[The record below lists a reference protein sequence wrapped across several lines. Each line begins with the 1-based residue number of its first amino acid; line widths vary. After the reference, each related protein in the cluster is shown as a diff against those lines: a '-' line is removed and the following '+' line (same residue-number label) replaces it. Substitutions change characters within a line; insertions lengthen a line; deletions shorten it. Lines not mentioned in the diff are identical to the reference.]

1 MYAREDFIVRTE
13 IIKFTAR
20 LAKSIAV
27 AVIENKSIAAAT
39 GMFGD
44 KGLEKV
50 NDFISNLNY
59 EVDSILNEKE
69 LKKLGVPKNQVKDI
83 RERLLGFLGEVEL
96 SDIASVAIY
105 DPEKMAEKLWEKYCE
120 YSEDPAPE
128 GSAKTVLFSISVK
141 SIQVLKQNKN
151 FISDSL
157 IRVMRKIEND
167 PGSYSPIP
175 TVRREEEEQQI
186 LLLNRELISANQ
198 ESLKNETILPWMKHS
213 LSYRA
218 VFPEI
223 FIDPMLYGNK
233 ISGQITYKQLLEKYQ
248 DKNLVL
254 TGEAGAGKSTLM
266 RHIYLE
272 NNPDCTFLYLKAGA
286 LVKKYEDLSPYEQGA
301 VSLLHGEQDVE
312 RHRVI
317 LLDEMDETFIN
328 SMNDLEK
335 VLKKLFRKPEG
346 ISIWFGWRSEHFSQK
361 LTPEIQ
367 SFLYDILEIHR
378 WDEDLESVESIEN
391 PAKSMVFSYVLQY
404 EKITDSRGLCNRF
417 KELVKNDEKVYEI
430 AKTPINLALL
440 LYLLEEKNRGK
451 KNDEK
456 INTENL
462 NLYSL
467 YDQFFMCW
475 VQREKGR
482 GTSSIHMEQI
492 KKELQQAAEMLYYGN
507 ECRIESEDTAVTDLL
522 VFSYH
527 DKNNGEKIA
536 TEFCHRSFC
545 AFFYGKRVFESIRQG
560 GMDLIQTIKQ
570 PLRNDVTD
578 FVRAAIESVKYTE
591 DLSVFKNNMMEIY
604 LQTEHMEQPRMD
616 EESYAK
622 LCTLSARRIL
632 YLQNELIYFI
642 TRLPELD
649 EDIEKF
655 LDEAYANTDN
665 PYLKL
670 DIAYGAVLTER
681 SRVGLE
687 YAKSLKPGSDS
698 DKINRSWS
706 MAFFGDVQANPYLY
720 KDNQKA
726 SWKKSREARLKR
738 FQSDKRKALK
748 FRILDV
754 PLMYCFYVSR
764 EWKDV
769 NPKDFAIIKQT
780 AVDHPIYTE
789 EEKEFLREQKKQLVE
804 EYEKNL
810 RRYNG

>member
-1 MYAREDFIVRTE
+1 
-13 IIKFTAR
+13 
-20 LAKSIAV
+20 
-27 AVIENKSIAAAT
+27 
-39 GMFGD
+39 
-44 KGLEKV
+44 
-50 NDFISNLNY
+50 
-59 EVDSILNEKE
+59 
-69 LKKLGVPKNQVKDI
+69 
-83 RERLLGFLGEVEL
+83 
-96 SDIASVAIY
+96 
-105 DPEKMAEKLWEKYCE
+105 
-120 YSEDPAPE
+120 
-128 GSAKTVLFSISVK
+128 
-141 SIQVLKQNKN
+141 
-151 FISDSL
+151 
-157 IRVMRKIEND
+157 
-167 PGSYSPIP
+167 
-175 TVRREEEEQQI
+175 
-186 LLLNRELISANQ
+186 
-198 ESLKNETILPWMKHS
+198 
-213 LSYRA
+213 
-218 VFPEI
+218 
-223 FIDPMLYGNK
+223 
-233 ISGQITYKQLLEKYQ
+233 
-248 DKNLVL
+248 
-254 TGEAGAGKSTLM
+254 
-266 RHIYLE
+266 
-272 NNPDCTFLYLKAGA
+272 
-286 LVKKYEDLSPYEQGA
+286 
-301 VSLLHGEQDVE
+301 
-312 RHRVI
+312 
-317 LLDEMDETFIN
+317 
-328 SMNDLEK
+328 
-335 VLKKLFRKPEG
+335 
-346 ISIWFGWRSEHFSQK
+346 
-361 LTPEIQ
+361 
-367 SFLYDILEIHR
+367 
-378 WDEDLESVESIEN
+378 
-391 PAKSMVFSYVLQY
+391 
-404 EKITDSRGLCNRF
+404 
-417 KELVKNDEKVYEI
+417 
-430 AKTPINLALL
+430 
-440 LYLLEEKNRGK
+440 
-451 KNDEK
+451 
-456 INTENL
+456 
-462 NLYSL
+462 
-467 YDQFFMCW
+467 MCW

-527 DKNNGEKIA
+527 DRNNGEKIA

-560 GMDLIQTIKQ
+560 GIDLIQTIKQ

-591 DLSVFKNNMMEIY
+591 DLSVFKNNMMELY

-670 DIAYGAVLTER
+670 DIAYGAVLTEH

-698 DKINRSWS
+698 DKINRSWTV
-706 MAFFGDVQANPYLY
+706 AYFGDVQANPYLY
-720 KDNQKA
+720 QDTRKA

-748 FRILDV
+748 FRILDI

-780 AVDHPIYTE
+780 VVDHPIYTE

-810 RRYNG
+810 RRYNR

>member
-1 MYAREDFIVRTE
+1 MVRNE
-13 IIKFTAR
+13 IIQFSTR
-20 LAKSIAV
+20 LLKSVTV
-27 AVIENKSIAAAT
+27 AEIENKPTAAAV
-39 GMFGD
+39 GIIGD
-44 KGLEKV
+44 RGLEEL
-50 NDFISNLNY
+50 NDIISDLNY
-59 EVDSILNEKE
+59 QIDRILDEEE
-69 LKKLGVPKNQVKDI
+69 LIKLGVPKNQAKDI
-83 RERLLGFLGEVEL
+83 KERLLGFLGEVEL
-96 SDIASVAIY
+96 SDIASVSIY
-105 DPEKMAEKLWEKYCE
+105 DQEKMTKRLWKQYCE
-120 YSEDPAPE
+120 YLEDSAPE
-128 GSAKTVLFSISVK
+128 GFVKPVLYSISVK
-141 SIQVLKQNKN
+141 SIQVLKERKN
-151 FISDSL
+151 FVADGI
-157 IRVMRKIEND
+157 IRIMQKIEDD
-167 PGSYSPIP
+167 PGSNSPSSI
-175 TVRREEEEQQI
+175 VRREKEEQQI
-186 LLLNRELISANQ
+186 RLLSRNLISENQ
-198 ESLKNETILPWMKHS
+198 DTLKNEVILPWMKHS

-248 DKNLVL
+248 DKNLAL
-254 TGEAGAGKSTLM
+254 IGEAGAGKSTLM

-272 NNPDCTFLYLKAGA
+272 NNPECTFLYLKAGA
-286 LVKKYEDLSPYEQGA
+286 LVKKYEDLSPYEQGV
-301 VSLLHGEQDVE
+301 VSLLHGEQNVE
-312 RHRVI
+312 QHRVI

-328 SMNDLEK
+328 SVNDLEK
-335 VLKKLFRKPEG
+335 VLKKLFRKPKG

-391 PAKSMVFSYVLQY
+391 PAKSMVFSYVLRY
-404 EKITDSRGLCNRF
+404 EKITDSRGLYNRF
-417 KELVKNDEKVYEI
+417 KELAKNNEKVYEI

-440 LYLLEEKNRGK
+440 LYLLEEKDRGK
-451 KNDEK
+451 KKDEK

-527 DKNNGEKIA
+527 DRNNGEKIA

-560 GMDLIQTIKQ
+560 GIDLIQTIKQ
-570 PLRNDVTD
+570 PLRNDVTN

-591 DLSVFKNNMMEIY
+591 DLSVFKNNMMELY

-670 DIAYGAVLTER
+670 DIAYGAVLTEH

-698 DKINRSWS
+698 DKINRSWTV
-706 MAFFGDVQANPYLY
+706 AYFGDVQANPYLY
-720 KDNQKA
+720 QDTRKA

-748 FRILDV
+748 FRILDI

-780 AVDHPIYTE
+780 VVDHPIYTE

-810 RRYNG
+810 RRYNR

>member
-1 MYAREDFIVRTE
+1 MYARKDLIVRTE

-20 LAKSIAV
+20 LVKSIAI
-27 AVIENKSIAAAT
+27 AGIENKTIAAAT

-105 DPEKMAEKLWEKYCE
+105 DPEKMAEKLWKKYCE
-120 YSEDPAPE
+120 YLEDPAPE

-167 PGSYSPIP
+167 PGSYSPVP
-175 TVRREEEEQQI
+175 TIRREKEEQQI
-186 LLLNRELISANQ
+186 LLLNREVISANQ

-223 FIDPMLYGNK
+223 FIDPILYGNK

-286 LVKKYEDLSPYEQGA
+286 LVKKYEDLSLYEQGA

-430 AKTPINLALL
+430 AKTPINLVLL

-492 KKELQQAAEMLYYGN
+492 KKELQQAADYLQSQLYESSDEFLVSNYDAIARAFSFDRGFPSIGNTDEETAAFVRQYFRDGGRFDTALSDDNRAWAAANALKEGFADYPYSLMTGGMTMDLAMDGGEVRNGFGWNWNVNFFFDGASSLLPQMSTEEYTYGN
-507 ECRIESEDTAVTDLL
+507 EFGL
-522 VFSYH
+522 VFGGDVGY
-527 DKNNGEKIA
+527 GA
-536 TEFCHRSFC
+536 Y
-545 AFFYGKRVFESIRQG
+545 FYN
-560 GMDLIQTIKQ
+560 L
-570 PLRNDVTD
+570 
-578 FVRAAIESVKYTE
+578 AA
-591 DLSVFKNNMMEIY
+591 
-604 LQTEHMEQPRMD
+604 
-616 EESYAK
+616 
-622 LCTLSARRIL
+622 LSA
-632 YLQNELIYFI
+632 
-642 TRLPELD
+642 
-649 EDIEKF
+649 
-655 LDEAYANTDN
+655 
-665 PYLKL
+665 
-670 DIAYGAVLTER
+670 
-681 SRVGLE
+681 
-687 YAKSLKPGSDS
+687 
-698 DKINRSWS
+698 
-706 MAFFGDVQANPYLY
+706 
-720 KDNQKA
+720 
-726 SWKKSREARLKR
+726 
-738 FQSDKRKALK
+738 
-748 FRILDV
+748 
-754 PLMYCFYVSR
+754 YC
-764 EWKDV
+764 
-769 NPKDFAIIKQT
+769 A
-780 AVDHPIYTE
+780 A
-789 EEKEFLREQKKQLVE
+789 
-804 EYEKNL
+804 
-810 RRYNG
+810 

>member
-1 MYAREDFIVRTE
+1 M
-13 IIKFTAR
+13 
-20 LAKSIAV
+20 
-27 AVIENKSIAAAT
+27 
-39 GMFGD
+39 
-44 KGLEKV
+44 
-50 NDFISNLNY
+50 
-59 EVDSILNEKE
+59 
-69 LKKLGVPKNQVKDI
+69 KDI

-96 SDIASVAIY
+96 SDIASVSIY
-105 DPEKMAEKLWEKYCE
+105 NPEKMAEKLWEKYCE
-120 YSEDPAPE
+120 YSGDPAPE
-128 GSAKTVLFSISVK
+128 GSAKLVLYSVSVK
-141 SIQVLKQNKN
+141 SIQILKQNKN
-151 FISDSL
+151 FISDSI
-157 IRVMRKIEND
+157 IRIMQKIEND
-167 PGSYSPIP
+167 PGSYSLGSI
-175 TVRREEEEQQI
+175 VRREKAEQQI
-186 LLLNRELISANQ
+186 RLLSRDLISENQ
-198 ESLKNETILPWMKHS
+198 DALKNEAILPWMKHS

-218 VFPEI
+218 VFPKI

-248 DKNLVL
+248 DKNLAL

-272 NNPDCTFLYLKAGA
+272 NNPDYTFFYLKAGA
-286 LVKKYEDLSPYEQGA
+286 LVKKYEDLSPYEQGV
-301 VSLLHGEQDVE
+301 VSLLHGEQNVE
-312 RHRVI
+312 QHRVI

-328 SMNDLEK
+328 SVNDLEK

-391 PAKSMVFSYVLQY
+391 PAKSMVFSYVLRY
-404 EKITDSRGLCNRF
+404 EKITDSRGLYNRF
-417 KELVKNDEKVYEI
+417 KELAKNNEKVYEI

-440 LYLLEEKNRGK
+440 LYLLEEKDRGK
-451 KNDEK
+451 KKDEK

-527 DKNNGEKIA
+527 DRNNEEKIA

-560 GMDLIQTIKQ
+560 GIDLIQTIKQ

-591 DLSVFKNNMMEIY
+591 DLSVFKNNMMELY

-616 EESYAK
+616 EESYAE

-670 DIAYGAVLTER
+670 DIAYGAVLTEH

-698 DKINRSWS
+698 DKINRSWTV
-706 MAFFGDVQANPYLY
+706 AYFGDVQANPYLY
-720 KDNQKA
+720 QDTRKA

-748 FRILDV
+748 FRILDI

-780 AVDHPIYTE
+780 VVDHPIYTE

-810 RRYNG
+810 RRYNR

>member
-1 MYAREDFIVRTE
+1 MYAREDLIVRTE
-13 IIKFTAR
+13 IIKFTTR

-27 AVIENKSIAAAT
+27 AGIENKTIAAAT
-39 GMFGD
+39 GIFGD

-50 NDFISNLNY
+50 NDFISNFNY
-59 EVDSILNEKE
+59 EVDGILDEKE
-69 LKKLGVPKNQVKDI
+69 LIKLGVPKNQVKDI

-96 SDIASVAIY
+96 SDIASVSIY
-105 DPEKMAEKLWEKYCE
+105 NPEKMAEKLWEKYCE
-120 YSEDPAPE
+120 YSGDPAPE
-128 GSAKTVLFSISVK
+128 GSAKPVLYSVSVK
-141 SIQVLKQNKN
+141 SIQILKQNKN
-151 FISDSL
+151 FISDSI
-157 IRVMRKIEND
+157 IRIMQKIEND
-167 PGSYSPIP
+167 PGSYSPGSI
-175 TVRREEEEQQI
+175 VRREKAEQQI
-186 LLLNRELISANQ
+186 RLLSRDLISENQ
-198 ESLKNETILPWMKHS
+198 DTLKNEVILPWMKHS

-248 DKNLVL
+248 DKNLAL
-254 TGEAGAGKSTLM
+254 IGEAGAGKSTLM

-272 NNPDCTFLYLKAGA
+272 NNPECTFLYLKAGA
-286 LVKKYEDLSPYEQGA
+286 LVKKYEDLSPYEQGV
-301 VSLLHGEQDVE
+301 VSLLHGEQNVE
-312 RHRVI
+312 QHRVI

-328 SMNDLEK
+328 SVNDLEK
-335 VLKKLFRKPEG
+335 VLKKLFRKPKG

-391 PAKSMVFSYVLQY
+391 PAKSMVFSYVLRY
-404 EKITDSRGLCNRF
+404 EKITDSRGLYNRF
-417 KELVKNDEKVYEI
+417 KELAKNNEKVYEI

-440 LYLLEEKNRGK
+440 LYLLEEKDRGK
-451 KNDEK
+451 KKDEK

-527 DKNNGEKIA
+527 DRNNGEKIA

-560 GMDLIQTIKQ
+560 GIDLIQTIKQ
-570 PLRNDVTD
+570 PLRNDVTN

-591 DLSVFKNNMMEIY
+591 DLSVFKNNMMELY

-670 DIAYGAVLTER
+670 DIAYGAVLTEH

-698 DKINRSWS
+698 DKINRSWTV
-706 MAFFGDVQANPYLY
+706 AYFGDVQANPYLY
-720 KDNQKA
+720 QDTRKA

-748 FRILDV
+748 FRILDI

-780 AVDHPIYTE
+780 VVDHPIYTE

-810 RRYNG
+810 RRYNR